1 MVQNRTKYG
10 GEKMLFDLWDGLS
23 LFKKIYDQSLEPV
36 CKKYQLTRMELD
48 ILLFLANNPG
58 YDTAKDIIERRR
70 LTKSH
75 VSMSLKD
82 LERRDLVQKEYYPG
96 NQKTAH
102 LKLSSASVQMV
113 AEGQQAQKK
122 FFQTV
127 FRDFNP
133 EDVSRMEDYFERMRK
148 NMQNALKEEL

>member
-1 MVQNRTKYG
+1 
-10 GEKMLFDLWDGLS
+10 MLFDLWDGLS

-58 YDTAKDIIERRR
+58 YDIAKDIIERRR

-82 LERRDLVQKEYYPG
+82 LERRELVQKEYYPG

-113 AEGQQAQKK
+113 SEGQQAQKK

-127 FRDFNP
+127 FHDFNP
-133 EDVSRMEDYFERMRK
+133 EDVCRMESYFDRMQK
-148 NMQNALKEEL
+148 NMQNALKEEV

>member
-1 MVQNRTKYG
+1 
-10 GEKMLFDLWDGLS
+10 MLFDLWDGLS

-82 LERRDLVQKEYYPG
+82 LERRELVQKEYYPG

-102 LKLSSASVQMV
+102 LKLSSASIQMV

>member
-1 MVQNRTKYG
+1 
-10 GEKMLFDLWDGLS
+10 MLFDLWDGLS

-102 LKLSSASVQMV
+102 LKLSSASIQMV

>member
-1 MVQNRTKYG
+1 
-10 GEKMLFDLWDGLS
+10 MLFDLWDGLS
-23 LFKKIYDQSLEPV
+23 LFKQIYDQSLEPV

-133 EDVSRMEDYFERMRK
+133 EDLSRMEGYFERMRK

>member
-1 MVQNRTKYG
+1 
-10 GEKMLFDLWDGLS
+10 MLFDLWDGLS

-82 LERRDLVQKEYYPG
+82 LERRDLVQNEYSPG

-102 LKLSSASVQMV
+102 LKLSSASIQMV

>member
-1 MVQNRTKYG
+1 
-10 GEKMLFDLWDGLS
+10 MLFDLWDGLS

-82 LERRDLVQKEYYPG
+82 LERRVWCKR
-96 NQKTAH
+96 NIIRVT
-102 LKLSSASVQMV
+102 
-113 AEGQQAQKK
+113 
-122 FFQTV
+122 
-127 FRDFNP
+127 R
-133 EDVSRMEDYFERMRK
+133 RRRI
-148 NMQNALKEEL
+148 

>member
-1 MVQNRTKYG
+1 
-10 GEKMLFDLWDGLS
+10 MLFDLWDGLS

-133 EDVSRMEDYFERMRK
+133 EDVSRMEDYFDRMRK

>member
-1 MVQNRTKYG
+1 
-10 GEKMLFDLWDGLS
+10 MLFDLWDGLS

-82 LERRDLVQKEYYPG
+82 VERRDLVQKEYYPG

-102 LKLSSASVQMV
+102 LKLSSASVPMV

-133 EDVSRMEDYFERMRK
+133 EDLSRMEGYFERMRK

>member
-1 MVQNRTKYG
+1 
-10 GEKMLFDLWDGLS
+10 MLFDLWDGLS

-58 YDTAKDIIERRR
+58 YETAKDIIERRR

-75 VSMSLKD
+75 VSTSLKD

-102 LKLSSASVQMV
+102 LKLSSASIQMV

>member
-1 MVQNRTKYG
+1 
-10 GEKMLFDLWDGLS
+10 MLFDLWDGLS

>member
-1 MVQNRTKYG
+1 
-10 GEKMLFDLWDGLS
+10 MLFDLWDGLS

-102 LKLSSASVQMV
+102 PKLSSASIQMV

>member
-1 MVQNRTKYG
+1 
-10 GEKMLFDLWDGLS
+10 MLFDLWDGLS

-82 LERRDLVQKEYYPG
+82 FREAGSGAKGIYPG

-102 LKLSSASVQMV
+102 LKLSRHPSRWW
-113 AEGQQAQKK
+113 QKAAGPEE
-122 FFQTV
+122 V
-127 FRDFNP
+127 FPDGFP
-133 EDVSRMEDYFERMRK
+133 GF
-148 NMQNALKEEL
+148 

>member
-1 MVQNRTKYG
+1 
-10 GEKMLFDLWDGLS
+10 MLFDLWDGLS

-58 YDTAKDIIERRR
+58 YDTAKDIIKRRR

-75 VSMSLKD
+75 VSMSLKN
-82 LERRDLVQKEYYPG
+82 LERRDMVQKEYYPG

-102 LKLSSASVQMV
+102 LKLSSASIQMV

-122 FFQTV
+122 FFKTV

>member
-1 MVQNRTKYG
+1 
-10 GEKMLFDLWDGLS
+10 MLFDLLDGLS

-102 LKLSSASVQMV
+102 LKLSSASIQMV

>member
-1 MVQNRTKYG
+1 MTQKHFLARIAIWFKIELNMEARKWP
-10 GEKMLFDLWDGLS
+10 FDLWDGLS

-102 LKLSSASVQMV
+102 LKLSSASIQMV
-113 AEGQQAQKK
+113 AEGQPGPEE
-122 FFQTV
+122 V
-127 FRDFNP
+127 FSDGFP
-133 EDVSRMEDYFERMRK
+133 GF
-148 NMQNALKEEL
+148 

>member
-1 MVQNRTKYG
+1 
-10 GEKMLFDLWDGLS
+10 MLFDLWDGLS

-58 YDTAKDIIERRR
+58 YDTAKEIIERRR

-82 LERRDLVQKEYYPG
+82 LERRELVQKEYYPG

-102 LKLSSASVQMV
+102 LKLSSASIQMV

>member
-1 MVQNRTKYG
+1 
-10 GEKMLFDLWDGLS
+10 MLFDLWDGLS

-75 VSMSLKD
+75 VSMSLKN
-82 LERRDLVQKEYYPG
+82 LERRDMVQKEYYPG

-102 LKLSSASVQMV
+102 LKLSSASIQMV

>member
-1 MVQNRTKYG
+1 
-10 GEKMLFDLWDGLS
+10 MLFDLWDGLS

-82 LERRDLVQKEYYPG
+82 LERRELVQKEYYPG

-102 LKLSSASVQMV
+102 LRLSSASVQMV

>member
-1 MVQNRTKYG
+1 
-10 GEKMLFDLWDGLS
+10 MLFDLWDGLS

-36 CKKYQLTRMELD
+36 CKKNQLTRMELD

-75 VSMSLKD
+75 VSMSLKN
-82 LERRDLVQKEYYPG
+82 LERRDMVQKEYYPG

-102 LKLSSASVQMV
+102 LKLSSASIQMV

>member
-1 MVQNRTKYG
+1 
-10 GEKMLFDLWDGLS
+10 MLFDLWDGLS

-36 CKKYQLTRMELD
+36 CKKYQLTLMELD

-102 LKLSSASVQMV
+102 LKLSSASIQMV

>member
-10 GEKMLFDLWDGLS
+10 GEKILFDLWDGLS

-102 LKLSSASVQMV
+102 LKLSSASIQMV

>member
-1 MVQNRTKYG
+1 
-10 GEKMLFDLWDGLS
+10 MLFDLWDGLS

-70 LTKSH
+70 LIKSH

-133 EDVSRMEDYFERMRK
+133 EDLSLMEGYFERMRK

>member
-1 MVQNRTKYG
+1 
-10 GEKMLFDLWDGLS
+10 MLFDLWDGLS

-82 LERRDLVQKEYYPG
+82 LERRDLGLKEYFPG

-102 LKLSSASVQMV
+102 LKMSSASIQMV

>member
-1 MVQNRTKYG
+1 M
-10 GEKMLFDLWDGLS
+10 WDGLS

-102 LKLSSASVQMV
+102 LKLSSASIQMV

>member
-1 MVQNRTKYG
+1 
-10 GEKMLFDLWDGLS
+10 MLFDLCDGLA
-23 LFKKIYDQSLEPV
+23 LFKKIYDQALAPV

-102 LKLSSASVQMV
+102 LKLSSASIQMV

>member
-1 MVQNRTKYG
+1 
-10 GEKMLFDLWDGLS
+10 MLFDLWDGLS

-58 YDTAKDIIERRR
+58 YDTAKDIIECRR

-102 LKLSSASVQMV
+102 LKLSSASIQMV

>member
-1 MVQNRTKYG
+1 
-10 GEKMLFDLWDGLS
+10 MLFDLWDGLS

-102 LKLSSASVQMV
+102 LRLSSASVQMV

>member
-1 MVQNRTKYG
+1 
-10 GEKMLFDLWDGLS
+10 MLFDLWDGLS

-82 LERRDLVQKEYYPG
+82 LERRDLVQKKYYQG

-102 LKLSSASVQMV
+102 LKLSSASIQMV

>member
-1 MVQNRTKYG
+1 
-10 GEKMLFDLWDGLS
+10 MLFDLWDGLS

-82 LERRDLVQKEYYPG
+82 LERRELVQKEYYPG

-113 AEGQQAQKK
+113 SEGQQAQKK

-127 FRDFNP
+127 FHDFNP
-133 EDVSRMEDYFERMRK
+133 EDVSRMESYFDRMRK
-148 NMQNALKEEL
+148 NMQNALKEEV

>member
-1 MVQNRTKYG
+1 
-10 GEKMLFDLWDGLS
+10 MLFDLWDGLS

-102 LKLSSASVQMV
+102 LKLSSASIQMV
-113 AEGQQAQKK
+113 AEGQQAKKK